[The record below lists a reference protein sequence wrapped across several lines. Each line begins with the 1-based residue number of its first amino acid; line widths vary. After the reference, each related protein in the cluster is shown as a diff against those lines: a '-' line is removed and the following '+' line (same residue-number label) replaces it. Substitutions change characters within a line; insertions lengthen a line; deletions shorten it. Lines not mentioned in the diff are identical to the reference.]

1 MSQQTA
7 TSDAPR
13 TPFFRPEALE
23 QQKVRW
29 LGEIKLAH
37 PFSFWLIGALAISV
51 AACILCFL
59 FFASYT
65 KRATVAG
72 RLMPEAGQNTL
83 VTSQGGR
90 LAEVRVVEGAQVKA
104 GDILFVL
111 TLDREGER
119 LSHEGAVAE
128 KLNARKA
135 TLDTERSQQLSL
147 ANSEASRL
155 RERRRSMEMER
166 VQLDRELATALSRLA
181 FAEQNATRFKKLAEQ
196 GFMSG
201 MGAQG
206 KEEEVLDLR
215 ARMQGSERTRTGL
228 DREIAGI
235 DAELATLP
243 TRTAATLTT
252 VAKQSAALE
261 QEAAEL
267 GGRRTLVIRAPEA
280 GVVTALSAQHGQ
292 WLAAGQTLATLLP
305 AGSELIAEIY
315 APSRAVGF
323 VQLGQRV
330 LMRYAPFPYQKFGQ
344 QQGEV
349 IEVSRTAIAQR
360 DLPQGALPSNV
371 GSSEGLYRVRVRLS
385 AQTISTYGQ
394 QQALAAGTQLDADIE
409 LDRRRLVEWV
419 FEPLLSLKGRVAS

>member
-1 MSQQTA
+1 MSQQPTA
-7 TSDAPR
+7 SVAPAAS
-13 TPFFRPEALE
+13 FFRPEALE
-23 QQKVRW
+23 QQKARW

-37 PFSFWLIGALAISV
+37 PFSFWLIGTLAISL

-65 KRATVAG
+65 KRATVVG
-72 RLMPEAGQNTL
+72 RLMPETGQNTL
-83 VTSQGGR
+83 IAAQGGR
-90 LAEVRVVEGAQVKA
+90 LAEVKVVEGAQVKA
-104 GDILFVL
+104 GDVLFVL
-111 TLDREGER
+111 SLDREGER
-119 LSHEGAVAE
+119 VSHEGAVAE
-128 KLNARKA
+128 KINARKV
-135 TLDTERSQQLSL
+135 TLATERSQQLSL
-147 ANSEASRL
+147 ANSEATRL
-155 RERRRSMEMER
+155 HERRRSMEAER
-166 VQLDRELATALSRLA
+166 VQLDRELATAASRLA
-181 FAEQNATRFKKLAEQ
+181 FAEQNASRYKKLAEQ

-228 DREIAGI
+228 DREIAGL
-235 DAELATLP
+235 DAELAVLP
-243 TRTAATLTT
+243 TRTAATLTN

-267 GGRRTLVIRAPEA
+267 GGRRTLVIRASEA
-280 GVVTALSAQHGQ
+280 GVVTALSAQQGQ

-371 GSSEGLYRVRVRLS
+371 GGNEGLYRVRVRLT
-385 AQTISTYGQ
+385 AQTISAYGQ
-394 QQALAAGTQLDADIE
+394 PQTLAAGTQLEADIE
-409 LDRRRLVEWV
+409 LDKRRLVEWV